1 METNDSRGNEFW
13 IAVAQTGFQGMAVQ
27 KNDGERKENARPPER
42 PGVTESFSRLIR
54 LSLGRLLLSRACFR
68 FTGQQSVS
76 PVRPYA
82 TKISKPA
89 KRASR
94 VQAA

>member
-1 METNDSRGNEFW
+1 M
-13 IAVAQTGFQGMAVQ
+13 MA
-27 KNDGERKENARPPER
+27 KEMKNARPQER

-68 FTGQQSVS
+68 FTGQESVTS
-76 PVRPYA
+76 VWPDA

-94 VQAA
+94 VLAA